1 MDTRI
6 SRDTSN
12 SKNAL
17 NSRKASNSRTA
28 SNSMFET
35 NSRHANSIIGYTRNI
50 STSRDQQQETIRK
63 LKDASHSKKA
73 CHCLVQATAVHKQQQ

>member
-17 NSRKASNSRTA
+17 KSRKASNSRTA
-28 SNSMFET
+28 SNKMFER
-35 NSRHANSIIGYTRNI
+35 NSRTASKKMFERNSRNANNTIGYTRDVSN
-50 STSRDQQQETIRK
+50 SKETSNRK
-63 LKDASHSKKA
+63 PSG
-73 CHCLVQATAVHKQQQ
+73 T